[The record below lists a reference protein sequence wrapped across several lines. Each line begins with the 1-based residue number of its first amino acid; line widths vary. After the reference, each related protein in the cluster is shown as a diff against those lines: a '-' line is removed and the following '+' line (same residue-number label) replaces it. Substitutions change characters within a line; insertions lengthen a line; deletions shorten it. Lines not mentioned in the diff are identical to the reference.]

1 VDCASADQPSAF
13 DRMAGGRSGTMRGD
27 GDLRRRQKSACN
39 TDDMAEDV
47 REWLVAGA
55 LVESGGRL
63 LLVRNQPRGGYEDWS
78 TPGGV
83 IDEEDGSVL
92 DGLTRE
98 VEEETGLR
106 VTRWEGPVYEVEAV
120 APDLGWVMR
129 CEVHRAVDY
138 EGSVRVADPDGI
150 VVEAA
155 FVAAG
160 DTGTVLER
168 CHPWVGE
175 PLADWLAEPWGP
187 EDSRRYC
194 YEVHGVTR
202 AALEVVRTDLTD
214 PAAARSRAPD
224 RADDD

>member
-1 VDCASADQPSAF
+1 MVD
-13 DRMAGGRSGTMRGD
+13 
-27 GDLRRRQKSACN
+27 
-39 TDDMAEDV
+39 DV
-47 REWLVAGA
+47 REWQVAGA
-55 LVESGGRL
+55 LVESEGCL
-63 LLVRNQPRGGYEDWS
+63 LLVRNQRRGGHEDWS

-83 IDEEDGSVL
+83 IDDEDGSVL

-129 CEVHRAVDY
+129 CEVHRAVAY
-138 EGSVRVADPDGI
+138 EGDVRVADPDGI

-155 FVAAG
+155 FVPAG
-160 DTGTVLER
+160 DAATVLER

-175 PLADWLAEPWGP
+175 PLAEWLAAPWGP
-187 EDSRRYC
+187 EASRRYC

-202 AALEVVRTDLTD
+202 AALEVVRTDLTGR
-214 PAAARSRAPD
+214 AAAGPSRARRE
-224 RADDD
+224 RAVGD

>member
-1 VDCASADQPSAF
+1 MP
-13 DRMAGGRSGTMRGD
+13 
-27 GDLRRRQKSACN
+27 
-39 TDDMAEDV
+39 EDV

-55 LVESGGRL
+55 LVESEGGL
-63 LLVRNQPRGGYEDWS
+63 LLVRNQRRGGFEDWS

-83 IDEEDGSVL
+83 IDDEDGSVL

-106 VTRWEGPVYEVEAV
+106 VTRWEGPVYEVVAV

-138 EGSVRVADPDGI
+138 EGDVRVADPDGI

-160 DTGTVLER
+160 DAGTVLER

-175 PLADWLAEPWGP
+175 PLSDWIAEPWGP
-187 EDSRRYC
+187 EDSRCYC

-202 AALEVVRTDLTD
+202 AALEVVRTDVTD
-214 PAAARSRAPD
+214 LAVARPRTRD
-224 RADDD
+224 RAAGD